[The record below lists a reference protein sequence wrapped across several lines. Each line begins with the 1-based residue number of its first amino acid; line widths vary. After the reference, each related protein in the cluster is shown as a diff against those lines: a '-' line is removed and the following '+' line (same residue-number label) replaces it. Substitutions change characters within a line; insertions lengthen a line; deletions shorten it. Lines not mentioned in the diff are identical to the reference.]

1 MGNFERGGNR
11 GGGFR
16 GGDRGGRPDFKK
28 SFGGGRDR
36 GEVTMHKT
44 TCSEGGKSCE
54 VPFRPTGEKPVYC
67 NDCFSS
73 KREGGDR
80 EERRPRNDFTERS
93 PRREFNND
101 RAPRQEFARPQQ
113 SGGNDEMKKQLGE
126 ISMKIDRLVSVIE
139 KMTQPKAEVVVAKAV
154 APKAEVKKEVTKA
167 AVKKVEV
174 KAVKKVVTKKIPAVK
189 KVVAK
194 KKK

>member
-16 GGDRGGRPDFKK
+16 GGDRGGRPDFKR
-28 SFGGGRDR
+28 SFGGDRDR

-44 TCSEGGKSCE
+44 TCSECGKSCE

-126 ISMKIDRLVSVIE
+126 ISIKLDRLVNAIE
-139 KMTQPKAEVVVAKAV
+139 KMTQPKVETVIAKQS
-154 APKAEVKKEVTKA
+154 APKAEVAKPVA
-167 AVKKVEV
+167 KKVEV
-174 KAVKKVVTKKIPAVK
+174 KAVKKVAAKKAPAVK

>member
-16 GGDRGGRPDFKK
+16 GGDRGGRPDFKR
-28 SFGGGRDR
+28 SFGGDRDR

-44 TCSEGGKSCE
+44 TCSDCGKSCE

-113 SGGNDEMKKQLGE
+113 NGGNDEMKKQLGE
-126 ISMKIDRLVSVIE
+126 ISMKLDRLVNAIE
-139 KMTQPKAEVVVAKAV
+139 KMTQPKVETVIAKQA
-154 APKAEVKKEVTKA
+154 APKVEVKKEVAKPA
-167 AVKKVEV
+167 AKKVEV
-174 KAVKKVVTKKIPAVK
+174 KAVKKAAAKKAPAVK
-189 KVVAK
+189 KAVAK